1 MSGGIGRPSM
11 AHKNSRPFLDTG
23 LKIRKRLRDLKRRL
37 PMASKGVYGSKGITN
52 NSVGS
57 FLSDSSDVFVD
68 AKGDPDYRLPRNL
81 RPSSLF
87 HLRVRYDT
95 IRVGTGDGPA
105 GQDPGSLG
113 CSGSGTDLG
122 RSSGVG
128 GRLDDGSG
136 EDTKFAFS
144 PSITSVINKR
154 IAPTA
159 PHNLPPMP
167 ATAHPT
173 GHFPSGIRC
182 PEPVS
187 APKQALLL
195 SYDMGRQEGGLRS
208 IQTAVDSLPYC
219 CCCSH
224 RHFNSYGVV
233 SNSSWNSSRGHLSPL
248 HSLMPSFTGN
258 AQFVHTQAGPAL
270 DISEPMGMPRMCPC
284 HGQTEMGGEVCEP
297 PLPAMRIRLQPRAAT
312 SPSVVAVYGDSSVTD
327 GGSQDGVSLLCER
340 KSYSAINCH
349 RTPLANT
356 VKVRKSQPNFVQPE
370 YLRISETS
378 SAIPSPSPSHSASQ
392 VSSNHLLLSG
402 IDSGFVSQRVF
413 VVHPGSVP
421 PTRSEF
427 QQIMGTAEF
436 LEKENEEASRS
447 LLAAS
452 IRSVRVVEG
461 EITTA
466 LGANLTQ
473 LAEDLANFRLSAVGR
488 PESQS
493 DSCSFCTAMSNLT
506 AEDSSGEDLMHSS
519 DDEHK
524 HEHEREHEHKHGQ
537 NDGEIKIEIKTERF
551 EHELDEEAMSQDLHT
566 DSPAKGYGDT
576 PWETSMMPDEYKAC
590 WDQPK
595 RQDSPTSPDDFSPE
609 WTEPASPDPETAESD
624 RITHADTNIDGHS

>member
-1 MSGGIGRPSM
+1 MNPSYSVSSSAVDKISQRRRRRRRRISNMGLMSVASSGQLRSMHQRQHSSSTNNMSLADSICSIETEFMPRMSGGIGRPSM

-327 GGSQDGVSLLCER
+327 GGSQDGVSR
-340 KSYSAINCH
+340 TAKKS
-349 RTPLANT
+349 
-356 VKVRKSQPNFVQPE
+356 
-370 YLRISETS
+370 
-378 SAIPSPSPSHSASQ
+378 
-392 VSSNHLLLSG
+392 G
-402 IDSGFVSQRVF
+402 RV
-413 VVHPGSVP
+413 
-421 PTRSEF
+421 
-427 QQIMGTAEF
+427 AE
-436 LEKENEEASRS
+436 
-447 LLAAS
+447 
-452 IRSVRVVEG
+452 
-461 EITTA
+461 
-466 LGANLTQ
+466 
-473 LAEDLANFRLSAVGR
+473 
-488 PESQS
+488 
-493 DSCSFCTAMSNLT
+493 
-506 AEDSSGEDLMHSS
+506 
-519 DDEHK
+519 
-524 HEHEREHEHKHGQ
+524 
-537 NDGEIKIEIKTERF
+537 
-551 EHELDEEAMSQDLHT
+551 
-566 DSPAKGYGDT
+566 KGKY
-576 PWETSMMPDEYKAC
+576 
-590 WDQPK
+590 
-595 RQDSPTSPDDFSPE
+595 
-609 WTEPASPDPETAESD
+609 
-624 RITHADTNIDGHS
+624 